1 MKAGITAAA
10 GFGQRTPP
18 LGPRVLQAEKS
29 SPRKHREVATD
40 KMTGATDQ
48 ALGAGAT
55 RGPQKQPQGLD
66 EE

>member
-1 MKAGITAAA
+1 MKAGIRAAA

-18 LGPRVLQAEKS
+18 LGPTEKP

-40 KMTGATDQ
+40 KMTGARDQ

-55 RGPQKQPQGLD
+55 SGPQKQPQGLD
-66 EE
+66 VE